1 MTIGLHGQSR
11 GVNVVGFVVCLL
23 IELHGYSV
31 LGEKGSTGYLGT
43 VALPWALLGSK
54 KTVANGVQLT
64 AGSASKDLCIAH
76 IS

>member
-1 MTIGLHGQSR
+1 M
-11 GVNVVGFVVCLL
+11 GFAVCLL

-31 LGEKGSTGYLGT
+31 LGEKGSIGYLGT
-43 VALPWALLGSK
+43 VALPWELPGSK

-64 AGSASKDLCIAH
+64 AESASKHLYVAY

>member
-1 MTIGLHGQSR
+1 M
-11 GVNVVGFVVCLL
+11 GFAVCLL

-31 LGEKGSTGYLGT
+31 LGEKGSIGYLGT
-43 VALPWALLGSK
+43 VALPWELLGSK

-64 AGSASKDLCIAH
+64 AESAPKHLCIAH

>member
-1 MTIGLHGQSR
+1 M
-11 GVNVVGFVVCLL
+11 GFAVCLL

-31 LGEKGSTGYLGT
+31 EGEKGSIGYLGT
-43 VALPWALLGSK
+43 VALPWELLGSK

-64 AGSASKDLCIAH
+64 VESAPKHLCMAH